1 MLSTRQEA
9 VICLAIFNKF
19 AKQIIY
25 NVCALGELR
34 LSDYALELMEY
45 EDWIDIIKEY
55 AITTSCPI
63 FIENLNRLGTPML
76 LETYL
81 SDNDA
86 SLPDNYRAVLQSIV
100 SAMNDLQEICTQFI
114 NESKGDYSDLADG
127 LDNPD
132 VADLLSR
139 AVNAGFL
146 TSKYQPKGDT
156 DRPALKLIAF
166 AVIDILHFAP
176 RHSWAL
182 FERQW
187 NLDESNRLAP
197 LFISDRQFNINKQI
211 VKLYP
216 EADFNKLNTPK
227 DVYFTNKYGLGRIK
241 NMFVALKREGYIA
254 KETTVEDF
262 YSIFNVGKENM
273 RKIISWQKEQW
284 TLVYFANLAFSQSE
298 RELWLKVFS
307 CFTIN
312 GYPLNRGSLKTCLVA
327 LKKKPNFNTLEPK
340 LRKIAS
346 DYIYG

>member
-1 MLSTRQEA
+1 M
-9 VICLAIFNKF
+9 I
-19 AKQIIY
+19 
-25 NVCALGELR
+25 
-34 LSDYALELMEY
+34 
-45 EDWIDIIKEY
+45 
-55 AITTSCPI
+55 
-63 FIENLNRLGTPML
+63 
-76 LETYL
+76 
-81 SDNDA
+81 
-86 SLPDNYRAVLQSIV
+86 
-100 SAMNDLQEICTQFI
+100 
-114 NESKGDYSDLADG
+114 
-127 LDNPD
+127 
-132 VADLLSR
+132 VADFR
-139 AVNAGFL
+139 

-216 EADFNKLNTPK
+216 EADFDKLNTPK
-227 DVYFTNKYGLGRIK
+227 DVYFTNIYGVGRIK

-254 KETTVEDF
+254 KETKVEDF

-312 GYPLNRGSLKTCLVA
+312 GNPLNRGSLKTCLVA